1 MSRKEVYFDAQR
13 NEYVQAPPIQVDE
26 IIEKATQVKQIKT
39 YTVRIIYKVT
49 VDFEKPHV
57 QVNQNV
63 FNNVISVDETDH
75 YLVISFVDNSRRMIK
90 HDDIDSI
97 DISEDANETK
107 NYHD

>member
-1 MSRKEVYFDAQR
+1 MSKPEVYYDAER
-13 NEYVQAPPIQVDE
+13 NEHVQAPPIQVDE

-49 VDFEKPHV
+49 LDFEKPHV

-63 FNNVISVDETDH
+63 FSNVTSIDETDH
-75 YLVISFVDNSRRMIK
+75 YIVISFVDNTTRMIK

-97 DISEDANETK
+97 EISEDVNETK
-107 NYHD
+107 NYYD